1 MVRDAIGRK
10 KGQFRVSPKT
20 SVYVM
25 RELVEMDVGDCA
37 FIRLTL
43 KPRRIPCSC
52 GRAGVR
58 FSFGPRSEFPLE
70 MSLSGI
76 FEVDGE
82 CVIHSPDP
90 QIHPDPQSRHE

>member
-1 MVRDAIGRK
+1 MLLTSQPVLVVHDAIGQK

-25 RELVEMDVGDCA
+25 RELVEMDAGDCA

-58 FSFGPRSEFPLE
+58 FSSFGPQSVFPLNME
-70 MSLSGI
+70 MSPSGI

-82 CVIHSPDP
+82 CCI
-90 QIHPDPQSRHE
+90 